1 MLIEFNV
8 DINQPPYDVSVSAF
22 GLDNDIE
29 PSYDEVWQYV
39 LEMYGESKDMPYV
52 TGDEIAEAQAF
63 DTVRNAIRN
72 RFESELSPLGQYTDE
87 DFDFVLEQQ
96 YHDDG
101 YSCNTVYLNGE
112 WEAIIEDVDL
122 SDKKDVAHMIDR
134 VYNYALKKAGL
145 DYLVDD
151 EDEILPLSDE
161 PFVDFTT
168 NIRMRLSKSTGV
180 LINDVSFDENGVS
193 VSIQKNGEEKWFE
206 LSDGE
211 TLDSLKKKLGVTAQ
225 PEKKANPRR
234 RAPWTTYFNQA
245 KHRLKRKLVFC
256 ILSVEKLEFLSQQHH
271 FPDEN

>member
-39 LEMYGESKDMPYV
+39 LEMYGESKDMPYI
-52 TGDEIAEAQAF
+52 TGNEIAELKAF
-63 DTVRNAIRN
+63 DNVRSEIRN
-72 RFESELSPLGQYTDE
+72 RFESELSPLSEYTDQ

-96 YHDDG
+96 YNDDG
-101 YSCNTVYLNGE
+101 YSGHSVYLNGE
-112 WEAIIEDVDL
+112 WNSIIEDVDL

-151 EDEILPLSDE
+151 EDEMLPLTDE
-161 PFVDFTT
+161 PFVDFAT

-180 LINDVSFDENGVS
+180 MINDVSFDENGVS

-206 LSDGE
+206 LSDNE
-211 TLDSLKKKLGVTAQ
+211 TLDSLKKKLGVTAH

-234 RAPWTTYFNQA
+234 RAP
-245 KHRLKRKLVFC
+245 
-256 ILSVEKLEFLSQQHH
+256 
-271 FPDEN
+271 

>member
-8 DINQPPYDVSVSAF
+8 DINKPPYDVSVSAF
-22 GLDNDIE
+22 GLDKDIE

-39 LEMYGESKDMPYV
+39 LEMYGESKDMPYI

-72 RFESELSPLGQYTDE
+72 RFESELSSLGQYTDQ

-151 EDEILPLSDE
+151 EDEMLPLSDE

-168 NIRMRLSKSTGV
+168 NIRMRLSKSAGV

-234 RAPWTTYFNQA
+234 RAP
-245 KHRLKRKLVFC
+245 
-256 ILSVEKLEFLSQQHH
+256 
-271 FPDEN
+271 